1 MVLHSRSVGLIVLFA
16 GVLLARPHAAA
27 KLAVGIVPFDVA
39 TVNGATVSSGQAMAK
54 LLRIEMVKS
63 AKLQPTLLPVTHSNQ
78 EAATAGATANSDI
91 VVVGTV
97 LSADTSESDRS
108 ANSGGLFGGALGAGG
123 RIRRTTTTV
132 ELHIELVNPKTGEI
146 VDTFEVEAKNSG
158 TSVGADF
165 STALGG
171 IDNEGSGFDQSTVGK
186 ALREAAQK
194 VAAEVAKRSDK
205 LAK

>member
-1 MVLHSRSVGLIVLFA
+1 MVLRSRSVGLIVLFA
-16 GVLLARPHAAA
+16 GVLLAHPHAAA
-27 KLAVGIVPFDVA
+27 KLAVGIVPFDVT
-39 TVNGATVSSGQAMAK
+39 TVNGAAVSSGEAMAK

-63 AKLQPTLLPVTHSNQ
+63 AKLQPTVLPAAHSNE
-78 EAATAGATANSDI
+78 EAAAAGATAKSDI

-108 ANSGGLFGGALGAGG
+108 ANSGGLLGGSLGVGG

-132 ELHIELVNPKTGEI
+132 ALHIELVSPKTGEV
-146 VDTFEVEAKNSG
+146 VDTFEVEAKSSG
-158 TSVGADF
+158 TSVGTDF
-165 STALGG
+165 STALGS
-171 IDNEGSGFDQSTVGK
+171 IDNGGSAFDQSTVGK

-194 VAAEVAKRSDK
+194 VAAEVAKRSDT

>member
-1 MVLHSRSVGLIVLFA
+1 MS
-16 GVLLARPHAAA
+16 
-27 KLAVGIVPFDVA
+27 
-39 TVNGATVSSGQAMAK
+39 
-54 LLRIEMVKS
+54 
-63 AKLQPTLLPVTHSNQ
+63 
-78 EAATAGATANSDI
+78 
-91 VVVGTV
+91 
-97 LSADTSESDRS
+97 
-108 ANSGGLFGGALGAGG
+108 
-123 RIRRTTTTV
+123 
-132 ELHIELVNPKTGEI
+132 PKTGEV
-146 VDTFEVEAKNSG
+146 VDTFEVEATNSG